1 MYVSVMKP
9 SEFNHIVLPMRNE
22 LLSYALSVTGSADN
36 AEDLVQEVMLRLW
49 NKREQLEAEDK
60 LKSLAI
66 TMIHNLFL
74 DQQRHESHTAT
85 MPEQIDIAVNDRSAE
100 LRDEARLIRNIVDQL
115 PPLQQQIF
123 RMKEIEGYTAE
134 EIMQITGCSADN
146 LRRNLSRARTKI
158 RETYIKIMM
167 KGSKL

>member
-1 MYVSVMKP
+1 MKIN
-9 SEFNHIVLPMRNE
+9 EFNHIVLPMRTE

-49 NKREQLEAEDK
+49 NKREQLEAGDK

-66 TMIHNLFL
+66 TMARNLFL
-74 DQQRHESHTAT
+74 DQQRHESHKAA
-85 MPEQIDIAVNDRSAE
+85 MPDRIDIAVDDRSTD
-100 LRDEARLIRNIVDQL
+100 LRDEARLIRQIVSQL

-123 RMKEIEGYTAE
+123 KMKEIEGYTAD
-134 EIMQITGCSADN
+134 EIIQITGCTADN

-167 KGSKL
+167 KGTKL

>member
-1 MYVSVMKP
+1 MKIN
-9 SEFNHIVLPMRNE
+9 EFNHIVLPMRTE
-22 LLSYALSVTGSADN
+22 LLSYAQSVTGSADN

-49 NKREQLEAEDK
+49 NKREQLEAGDK

-66 TMIHNLFL
+66 TMVRNLFL
-74 DQQRHESHTAT
+74 DQQRHESHTAA
-85 MPEQIDIAVNDRSAE
+85 MPDRIDIATDYRSTE
-100 LRDEARLIRNIVDQL
+100 LRDEARLIRQIVSQL

-123 RMKEIEGYTAE
+123 KMKEIEGYTAD
-134 EIMQITGCSADN
+134 EIMQITGCTADN

-167 KGSKL
+167 KGTKL

>member
-1 MYVSVMKP
+1 MKIN
-9 SEFNHIVLPMRNE
+9 EFNHIVLPMRTE

-49 NKREQLEAEDK
+49 NKREQLEAGDK

-66 TMIHNLFL
+66 TMARNLFL
-74 DQQRHESHTAT
+74 DQQRHESHTAAT
-85 MPEQIDIAVNDRSAE
+85 PDRIYIAVDDRSTE
-100 LRDEARLIRNIVDQL
+100 LRDEARLIRQIVSQL

-123 RMKEIEGYTAE
+123 KMKEIEGYTAD
-134 EIMQITGCSADN
+134 EIMQITGCTTDN

-167 KGSKL
+167 KGTKL

>member
-1 MYVSVMKP
+1 MKP

-49 NKREQLEAEDK
+49 NMRSRLDSGDK

-66 TMIHNLFL
+66 
-74 DQQRHESHTAT
+74 
-85 MPEQIDIAVNDRSAE
+85 NDRSAE
-100 LRDEARLIRNIVDQL
+100 LRDEARLIRNIVNQL

-123 RMKEIEGYTAE
+123 RMKEIEGYTAD
-134 EIMQITGCSADN
+134 EIMQITGCTADN

>member
-1 MYVSVMKP
+1 MKP

-36 AEDLVQEVMLRLW
+36 AEDLVQEVMLRLR

-85 MPEQIDIAVNDRSAE
+85 MPERIDIAVNDRSAE

-123 RMKEIEGYTAE
+123 RMKEIEGYTAD
-134 EIMQITGCSADN
+134 EIMQITGCTADN